1 LLSFSPLRRL
11 RTAAA
16 GIAVVGAVALV
27 PTAAQAY
34 DTPTQ
39 SCTFQPVKVCYND
52 GGSPLT
58 RTNSQDIGA
67 GKHVTST
74 ATEYRNGLL
83 MLDSYSKND
92 NWWYGMRPKTL
103 VVAVDNQGRAIWV
116 SNVFTSATLCGVA
129 DLSCASQR
137 RETFSQQ
144 FPDPVGHYT
153 AHLQIYHADN
163 PNYVNLRNTIIDGI
177 KATGDIAQ
185 EIKNV
190 LDQLQ
195 K

>member
-1 LLSFSPLRRL
+1 MFSFSRPRAMLTGAL
-11 RTAAA
+11 VAA
-16 GIAVVGAVALV
+16 AVALV
-27 PTAAQAY
+27 PSAAQAY
-34 DTPTQ
+34 SGPTQ
-39 SCTFQPVKVCYND
+39 SCTFTPFKVCVND

-58 RTNSQDIGA
+58 RTNAQDIGA

-74 ATEYRNGLL
+74 ATQYRNGLL

-116 SNVFTSATLCGVA
+116 SNVFNSATLCGVA

-144 FPDPVGHYT
+144 FPGAVGHHT
-153 AHLQIYHADN
+153 AHLEIYHADN
-163 PNYVNLRNTIIDGI
+163 PNYVNLRNSIIDAI

-185 EIKNV
+185 EVKDV
-190 LDQLQ
+190 LNQLQ